1 MSLNRYLF
9 GFAVAEVEIRL
20 GQDLLLLTFP
30 DLFDLF
36 VQLDLGSVLEK
47 FSSSSLEESRDRL
60 KCFSLGS
67 LVYYISLLFIFYI
80 ILLFYYII
88 QYYTLLYY
96 SVLQYFTIYIKV
108 YIIVLVYYIILYYI
122 ISVYYISLV

>member
-60 KCFSLGS
+60 KCLSLGS

-80 ILLFYYII
+80 ILLYYTILYYII
-88 QYYTLLYY
+88 LYYTILYYTLLYY
-96 SVLQYFTIYIKV
+96 TILYF
-108 YIIVLVYYIILYYI
+108 IILYYI
-122 ISVYYISLV
+122 IIFYYLY